1 MYETLLNEAA
11 SLNVK
16 VIEAN
21 LITRDGRCVGN
32 KIAINK
38 NLTTREKGCVLA
50 EELGHF
56 HKTVGDITDQKRIE
70 NRKQELI
77 ARRWGYEKTVGII
90 KIINAFENGC
100 KNKYEISEFLNITED
115 YLNEVI
121 DYYKQKYGFSYQ
133 IDNYDIRF
141 EPNLYIG
148 KFY

>member
-38 NLTTREKGCVLA
+38 NLTTKEKACVLA

-56 HKTVGDITDQKRIE
+56 HKTVGDITDQKKIE

-77 ARRWGYEKTVGII
+77 ARRWSYKRTVGILDII
-90 KIINAFENGC
+90 KAFENGC
-100 KNKYEISEFLNITED
+100 TTYYDVAE
-115 YLNEVI
+115 YLNVPQKFLIEVI
-121 DYYKQKYGFSYQ
+121 DYYKLKHGESFQ
-133 IDNYDIRF
+133 IDNYIIYFIPRLAVLKIF
-141 EPNLYIG
+141 
-148 KFY
+148 